1 MSCARVKTYTTA
13 KIGASER
20 HNERKNN
27 DYGNV
32 NVDPER
38 ICMNVH
44 YKDPHEKSY
53 MDILREKETSGE
65 LSRRGLKQDAV
76 IFDEVVFDVNTM
88 YFEERGGYEYAKQF
102 YEEAYR
108 FACEK
113 YGESNIISAV
123 MHADEIN
130 KAASDYMGYSVYHYH
145 LHVMAFPVV
154 EKEILWSKRYKDP
167 NLVGKVKDVIHQISH
182 SKKWES
188 KELMLDN
195 EGNQILR
202 KSGKP
207 KYRAS
212 YSILQDEFYNHMNE
226 RGYTDFERGRE
237 GSSTEHLSSLQYQI
251 EKDKERLNDIKTRI
265 AESEIEYNDV
275 QKTIEEI
282 DEVGKKTISGKYTV
296 FKEDYEQLTSLAKE
310 GITSRGRIKRLES
323 DVEYYKTRFSNL
335 RKAYEN
341 LEQQL
346 NQLKEKCRIFIAAME
361 HFPNFV
367 RVFNERMN
375 ARINEKLAAERESQ
389 EKTERRYWAKQCPH
403 NPKWDKEYGE
413 RDDSR

>member
-32 NVDPER
+32 NVDSER

-44 YKDPHEKSY
+44 YKDPHGKSY
-53 MDILREKETSGE
+53 MDILREKEASGE
-65 LSRRGLKQDAV
+65 LSRRGLKQDAT

-154 EKEILWSKRYKDP
+154 EKEILWSKRCKDP
-167 NLVGKVKDVIHQISH
+167 DLVGKVKDVIHQISH

-188 KELMLDN
+188 KEPMLDN

-202 KSGKP
+202 KNGKP

-212 YSILQDEFYNHMNE
+212 YSVLQDEFYNHMNE
-226 RGYTDFERGRE
+226 RGYTDFNRGRE
-237 GSSTEHLSSLQYQI
+237 GSSAEHLTSLQYQI
-251 EKDKERLNDIKTRI
+251 EKDKERLNDINARI
-265 AESEIEYNDV
+265 AESEVEYKDV

-282 DEVGKKTISGKYTV
+282 DEAGKKTISGKYTV
-296 FKEDYEQLTSLAKE
+296 SKEDYEQLTSLAKE
-310 GITSRGRIKRLES
+310 GITGRGKIKRLEG
-323 DVEYYKTRFSNL
+323 DVQYFKARYSGL

-341 LEQQL
+341 LELQL
-346 NQLKEKCRIFIAAME
+346 NQLKEKCKVFIAAME
-361 HFPNFV
+361 HFPGFI
-367 RVFNERMN
+367 RVFNERMKI
-375 ARINEKLAAERESQ
+375 RIADKQAAEKEFQ
-389 EKTERRYWAKQCPH
+389 DKAERRYWAKEYPYNPH
-403 NPKWDKEYGE
+403 YENRYRE
-413 RDDSR
+413 RDDER

>member
-13 KIGASER
+13 KVGASER

-44 YKDPHEKSY
+44 YKDPQDKSY
-53 MDILREKETSGE
+53 MDVLREKEVSGE

-102 YEEAYR
+102 YEEVYR

-130 KAASDYMGYSVYHYH
+130 KAASDYMGYPVYHYH

-154 EKEILWSKRYKDP
+154 EKEILWSKRCKDP

-188 KELMLDN
+188 KEPMLDN

-202 KSGKP
+202 KNGKP

-212 YSILQDEFYNHMNE
+212 YSVLQDEFYNHMNE

-237 GSSTEHLSSLQYQI
+237 GSSAEHLTALQYQI
-251 EKDKERLNDIKTRI
+251 EKDKERLNDINARI
-265 AESEIEYNDV
+265 AESEVEYKDV
-275 QKTIEEI
+275 QKTVEEI
-282 DEVGKKTISGKYTV
+282 DEAGKKTISGKYTV
-296 FKEDYEQLTSLAKE
+296 SKGDYEQLTSLAKE
-310 GITSRGRIKRLES
+310 GITGRGKIKRLEG
-323 DVEYYKTRFSNL
+323 DVQYFKARYSSL

-341 LEQQL
+341 LELQL
-346 NQLKEKCRIFIAAME
+346 NQLKEKCKVFIAAME
-361 HFPNFV
+361 HFPGFI
-367 RVFNERMN
+367 RVFNDRMN
-375 ARINEKLAAERESQ
+375 MRIADKQAAEKEFQ
-389 EKTERRYWAKQCPH
+389 DKAERRYWAKEYPYNPH
-403 NPKWDKEYGE
+403 YENRYRE
-413 RDDSR
+413 RDDER